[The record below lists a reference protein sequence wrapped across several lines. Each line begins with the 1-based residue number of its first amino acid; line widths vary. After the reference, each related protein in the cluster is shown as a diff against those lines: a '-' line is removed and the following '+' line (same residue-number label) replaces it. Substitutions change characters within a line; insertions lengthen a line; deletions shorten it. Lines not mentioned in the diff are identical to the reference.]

1 MQILPIAEYT
11 IHIGPVGEALAPLM
25 QQLRYSTL
33 FVLVDEHT
41 ELHCLPRIRSLVEDA
56 VVIRIP
62 AGEEAKN
69 IQECQH
75 IWQQL
80 LDGHADRKSLII
92 NLGGGVIGDMGGFCA
107 GTFKRG
113 IPFIQIPTTLLSQV
127 DASVGGKLGI
137 DFKHIKNCIGL
148 FRNPQAVLVDPQ
160 FCLTLP
166 DRQLAS
172 GMIEIFKHGL
182 LHDVDLYHKLLAL
195 ESLTEILDE
204 EYIGRAI
211 AVKREVVEQDPYEAG
226 LRKILNLGH
235 TLGHG
240 VESYFLDTDHPLLH
254 GEAVAIGLIGELY
267 IASKRLGFPVEELTR
282 IERFVKR
289 WYPEIAIPDEARGA
303 ILQIMAQD
311 KKNERNQLHFS
322 LLKKPGEPYIDCII
336 EPELV
341 QEAITY
347 YNNQLSVPV

>member
-1 MQILPIAEYT
+1 MQIVPIASYT
-11 IHIGPVGEALAPLM
+11 VQIGSIEETLNPLLQAL
-25 QQLRYSTL
+25 QYSTL
-33 FVLVDEHT
+33 FVLVDEQT
-41 ELHCLPRIRSLVEDA
+41 EIHCLPRIRHLVEGA
-56 VVIRIP
+56 QLIRIP
-62 AGEEAKN
+62 SGEEAKN
-69 IQECQH
+69 IQVCQQ

-80 LDGHADRKSLII
+80 LDGHADRKSLVI

-137 DFKHIKNCIGL
+137 DFQHIKNCIGL
-148 FRNPQAVLVDPQ
+148 FRDPLAVLVDPA

-166 DRQLAS
+166 DRQIAS

-182 LHDVDLYHKLLAL
+182 LNDLELYRDLLRLDAL
-195 ESLTEILDE
+195 DQVLQTGYLA
-204 EYIGRAI
+204 RAI
-211 AVKREVVEQDPYEAG
+211 NVKRSVVEEDPYEAG
-226 LRKILNLGH
+226 WRKILNLGH

-240 VESYFLDTDHPLLH
+240 VESYFLDSASPLLH

-267 IASKRLGFPVEELTR
+267 ISHRCFGFPQDELDAVV
-282 IERFVKR
+282 RFIKR
-289 WYPEIAIPDEARGA
+289 WYPDVIIPLEARGP
-303 ILQIMAQD
+303 ILGIMAQD
-311 KKNERNQLHFS
+311 KKNERDQLHFS
-322 LLKKPGEPYIDCII
+322 LLKKPGEPLIDCII

-341 QEAITY
+341 EEAITY

>member
-1 MQILPIAEYT
+1 
-11 IHIGPVGEALAPLM
+11 
-25 QQLRYSTL
+25 
-33 FVLVDEHT
+33 
-41 ELHCLPRIRSLVEDA
+41 
-56 VVIRIP
+56 
-62 AGEEAKN
+62 
-69 IQECQH
+69 
-75 IWQQL
+75 
-80 LDGHADRKSLII
+80 
-92 NLGGGVIGDMGGFCA
+92 VIGDMGGFCA

-148 FRNPQAVLVDPQ
+148 FKNPQAVLVDPQ
-160 FCLTLP
+160 FCTTLP
-166 DRQLAS
+166 ERQLAS

-182 LHDVDLYHKLLAL
+182 LHDVDLYHKLLEL
-195 ESLTEILDE
+195 ESLPDILDE
-204 EYIGRAI
+204 EYITRAI

-240 VESYFLDTDHPLLH
+240 VESYFLETDHPLLH

-267 IASKRLGFPVEELTR
+267 IAGKRFGFPAEELTH

-289 WYPEIAIPDEARGA
+289 WYPEIAIPDDARGA
-303 ILQIMAQD
+303 ILEIMAQD
-311 KKNERNQLHFS
+311 KKNERDQLHFS
-322 LLKKPGEPYIDCII
+322 LLKKPGEPCIDCII
-336 EPELV
+336 EPDLV
-341 QEAITY
+341 EEAITY